1 MGMSQ
6 SYVTVDHKVEESYAT
21 LDRALE
27 LGVTH
32 LDTSDVYGNGHN
44 EELLCK
50 HHLDQSL
57 TLQQMSIC

>member
-6 SYVTVDHKVEESYAT
+6 SCVTNGHTNAESYAT

-32 LDTSDVYGNGHN
+32 LDTADVYGNGHN

-50 HHLDQSL
+50 LYQQS
-57 TLQQMSIC
+57 SITDRIL